1 MVRACH
7 WHRELI
13 FIYRPHPIIPSPK
26 ERGRQVRNLLKM
38 IKTES
43 LKSGITLVIS
53 LLFFWNASAQSKLRT
68 GFWNAKLQLNDSV
81 QLPFSFEVKYESDL
95 FFIDIINSTE
105 RITINEI
112 AINGDSLFFRMP
124 VFDSEFKCK
133 IKGDTITGK
142 WINHARKDRNVIPF
156 MAAYRQ
162 QKEDKE
168 KFSSPVSFSLE
179 GRWECNFSPGT
190 SDASKALG
198 IFKQSSP
205 YKNASGTFLTET
217 GDYRYLEGRLNEDA
231 RFYLSCFDG
240 AHAFLFT
247 GKIKGDSILNGRFY
261 SGAHWQEPWDARRN
275 FKFELRNPDSLT
287 HLKPGY
293 TKVDFNFK
301 NTEGKNVSLKDDKF
315 KNKVVMIQLMGTW
328 CPNCMDET
336 KFLAPFYDKYKSK
349 GLEIVALAFERTDDF
364 AKAVSNVERSKKRF
378 NANYE
383 FLITMKTGKDQASEA
398 LPMLNEVMAFPTT
411 IYIDKKGNVRKI
423 YTGFNG
429 PATGEAYNRYVEET
443 TRFVEKLLSE

>member
-1 MVRACH
+1 MKRKN
-7 WHRELI
+7 
-13 FIYRPHPIIPSPK
+13 II
-26 ERGRQVRNLLKM
+26 GFCILLGSM
-38 IKTES
+38 SGFAQNAPEAGYWEGS
-43 LKSGITLVIS
+43 L
-53 LLFFWNASAQSKLRT
+53 A
-68 GFWNAKLQLNDSV
+68 LNDTTK
-81 QLPFSFEVKYESDL
+81 LPFGFEIKNEGGKISM
-95 FFIDIINSTE
+95 IIHNADE
-105 RITINEI
+105 RIAVDELSMKN
-112 AINGDSLFFRMP
+112 DSLFIKMP
-124 VFDSEFKCK
+124 VFDSEFKCQVK
-133 IKGDTITGK
+133 QGKTISGS
-142 WINHARKDRNVIPF
+142 WINHGRKDKNVIPF
-156 MAAYRQ
+156 AASFLGKSYDNR
-162 QKEDKE
+162 E

-190 SDASKALG
+190 NDASKALG

-205 YKNASGTFLTET
+205 YKNATGTFLTET
-217 GDYRYLEGRLNEDA
+217 GDYRYLEGKLSEDA
-231 RFYLSCFDG
+231 HFYLSCFDG
-240 AHAFLFT
+240 AHAFLFR
-247 GKIKGDSILNGRFY
+247 GKIKGDTILDGHFF
-261 SGAHWQEPWDARRN
+261 SGAHWHEPWNARRN

-287 HLKPGY
+287 FLKPGF
-293 TKVDFNFK
+293 TKVDFSFK

-364 AKAVSNVERSKKRF
+364 AKAVSNIERSKKRF

-383 FLITMKTGKDQASEA
+383 FLITMKTGSDQASEA
-398 LPMLNEVMAFPTT
+398 LPMLNKVMAFPTT

-429 PATGEAYNRYVEET
+429 PATGEAYTKYVEET